1 MDWLE
6 LTIIITIVGVFAL
19 IAMSIYFMNQRS
31 IRQFEQ
37 NNLNYRAELRQVS
50 SQSTQEEPD
59 LMQTL
64 LKFAAENP
72 DILNSL
78 MAGLNKQNPPKLT

>member
-72 DILNSL
+72 EILNSL